1 MELVARVK
9 SQLRRYQV
17 YSKPIGVD
25 NSIIQ
30 ANDLLIDTNKKMVS
44 VDNRPVAVTKI
55 EYEILVLLAS
65 HPGTVFSTE
74 DIYTK
79 IWHEEATH
87 ANNTIMVHI
96 RKLREKIE
104 RQPRTPLS
112 YLVAFLIYSILG
124 IIFDRIIP
132 IAVPNEMRYALCY
145 AISFIVFVE
154 IFFKLIDF
162 TIEYIRKLRRSIQQV
177 TSGNYGVQ
185 CEVEYDDELGSLAAN
200 INVLS
205 KTLLAKEK
213 ESEKLKEK
221 ERAALD
227 IERNAERQ
235 KNELI
240 TNVAHDLRTPLTTIV
255 GYLELIKDDTALSKE
270 DVHKYSGIAYEKSI
284 RLQEM
289 MDDLFEFTKLDNAD
303 IKLNKSMINLSGL
316 IMQMTDEFY
325 PSFKDCNI
333 TPIVDLPE
341 ENIYVQGDG
350 QLLARVFDNL
360 ISNAL
365 KYGYHNT
372 DLKIEVSG
380 DEKYATV
387 KVINHG
393 DTIASEDIP
402 LLFNKFYRTDSSR
415 NSKTGGT
422 GLGLAITKNIVDL
435 HHGDIS
441 VTSDDQITTFIVKFN
456 RYFDQN

>member
-1 MELVARVK
+1 MMQK
-9 SQLRRYQV
+9 LRKLFISSFKWR
-17 YSKPIGVD
+17 
-25 NSIIQ
+25 
-30 ANDLLIDTNKKMVS
+30 LLINIT
-44 VDNRPVAVTKI
+44 
-55 EYEILVLLAS
+55 
-65 HPGTVFSTE
+65 
-74 DIYTK
+74 
-79 IWHEEATH
+79 
-87 ANNTIMVHI
+87 
-96 RKLREKIE
+96 
-104 RQPRTPLS
+104 LS

-255 GYLELIKDDTALSKE
+255 GYLELIKDDSALSKE

-289 MDDLFEFTKLDNAD
+289 MDDLLEFTKLDNAD

>member
-1 MELVARVK
+1 MMQK
-9 SQLRRYQV
+9 LRKLFISSFKWR
-17 YSKPIGVD
+17 
-25 NSIIQ
+25 
-30 ANDLLIDTNKKMVS
+30 LLINIT
-44 VDNRPVAVTKI
+44 
-55 EYEILVLLAS
+55 
-65 HPGTVFSTE
+65 
-74 DIYTK
+74 
-79 IWHEEATH
+79 
-87 ANNTIMVHI
+87 
-96 RKLREKIE
+96 
-104 RQPRTPLS
+104 LS

-325 PSFKDCNI
+325 PSFKDRNI

>member
-1 MELVARVK
+1 MMQK
-9 SQLRRYQV
+9 LRKLFISSFKWR
-17 YSKPIGVD
+17 
-25 NSIIQ
+25 
-30 ANDLLIDTNKKMVS
+30 LLINIT
-44 VDNRPVAVTKI
+44 
-55 EYEILVLLAS
+55 
-65 HPGTVFSTE
+65 
-74 DIYTK
+74 
-79 IWHEEATH
+79 
-87 ANNTIMVHI
+87 
-96 RKLREKIE
+96 
-104 RQPRTPLS
+104 LS

-255 GYLELIKDDTALSKE
+255 GYLELIKDDSALSKE

-350 QLLARVFDNL
+350 QLLARVFDHL

>member
-1 MELVARVK
+1 MMQK
-9 SQLRRYQV
+9 LRKLFISSFKWR
-17 YSKPIGVD
+17 
-25 NSIIQ
+25 
-30 ANDLLIDTNKKMVS
+30 LLINIT
-44 VDNRPVAVTKI
+44 
-55 EYEILVLLAS
+55 
-65 HPGTVFSTE
+65 
-74 DIYTK
+74 
-79 IWHEEATH
+79 
-87 ANNTIMVHI
+87 
-96 RKLREKIE
+96 
-104 RQPRTPLS
+104 LS

-325 PSFKDCNI
+325 PSFKNCNI

-393 DTIASEDIP
+393 DTIAPEDIP

>member
-1 MELVARVK
+1 MMQK
-9 SQLRRYQV
+9 LRKLFISSFKWR
-17 YSKPIGVD
+17 
-25 NSIIQ
+25 
-30 ANDLLIDTNKKMVS
+30 LLINIT
-44 VDNRPVAVTKI
+44 
-55 EYEILVLLAS
+55 
-65 HPGTVFSTE
+65 
-74 DIYTK
+74 
-79 IWHEEATH
+79 
-87 ANNTIMVHI
+87 
-96 RKLREKIE
+96 
-104 RQPRTPLS
+104 LS

-240 TNVAHDLRTPLTTIV
+240 TNVTHDLRTPLTTIV

>member
-1 MELVARVK
+1 MMQK
-9 SQLRRYQV
+9 LRKLFISSFKWR
-17 YSKPIGVD
+17 
-25 NSIIQ
+25 
-30 ANDLLIDTNKKMVS
+30 LLINIT
-44 VDNRPVAVTKI
+44 
-55 EYEILVLLAS
+55 
-65 HPGTVFSTE
+65 
-74 DIYTK
+74 
-79 IWHEEATH
+79 
-87 ANNTIMVHI
+87 
-96 RKLREKIE
+96 
-104 RQPRTPLS
+104 LS

-316 IMQMTDEFY
+316 IMQMTDEFH

>member
-1 MELVARVK
+1 MMQK
-9 SQLRRYQV
+9 LRKLFISSFKWR
-17 YSKPIGVD
+17 
-25 NSIIQ
+25 
-30 ANDLLIDTNKKMVS
+30 LLINIT
-44 VDNRPVAVTKI
+44 
-55 EYEILVLLAS
+55 
-65 HPGTVFSTE
+65 
-74 DIYTK
+74 
-79 IWHEEATH
+79 
-87 ANNTIMVHI
+87 
-96 RKLREKIE
+96 
-104 RQPRTPLS
+104 LS

-221 ERAALD
+221 EKAALD

-380 DEKYATV
+380 DEKYAIV

-393 DTIASEDIP
+393 DTIAPEDIP

>member
-1 MELVARVK
+1 MMQK
-9 SQLRRYQV
+9 LRKLFISSFKWR
-17 YSKPIGVD
+17 
-25 NSIIQ
+25 
-30 ANDLLIDTNKKMVS
+30 LLINIT
-44 VDNRPVAVTKI
+44 
-55 EYEILVLLAS
+55 
-65 HPGTVFSTE
+65 
-74 DIYTK
+74 
-79 IWHEEATH
+79 
-87 ANNTIMVHI
+87 
-96 RKLREKIE
+96 
-104 RQPRTPLS
+104 LS

-227 IERNAERQ
+227 IERNAKRQ

-255 GYLELIKDDTALSKE
+255 GYLELIKDDSALSKE

-333 TPIVDLPE
+333 TPIVNLPE

>member
-1 MELVARVK
+1 MMQK
-9 SQLRRYQV
+9 LRKLFISSFKWR
-17 YSKPIGVD
+17 
-25 NSIIQ
+25 
-30 ANDLLIDTNKKMVS
+30 LLINIT
-44 VDNRPVAVTKI
+44 
-55 EYEILVLLAS
+55 
-65 HPGTVFSTE
+65 
-74 DIYTK
+74 
-79 IWHEEATH
+79 
-87 ANNTIMVHI
+87 
-96 RKLREKIE
+96 
-104 RQPRTPLS
+104 LS

-205 KTLLAKEK
+205 KALLAKEK

>member
-1 MELVARVK
+1 MMQK
-9 SQLRRYQV
+9 LRKLFISSFKWR
-17 YSKPIGVD
+17 
-25 NSIIQ
+25 
-30 ANDLLIDTNKKMVS
+30 LLINIT
-44 VDNRPVAVTKI
+44 
-55 EYEILVLLAS
+55 
-65 HPGTVFSTE
+65 
-74 DIYTK
+74 
-79 IWHEEATH
+79 
-87 ANNTIMVHI
+87 
-96 RKLREKIE
+96 
-104 RQPRTPLS
+104 LS

-422 GLGLAITKNIVDL
+422 GLGLAITKNIADL

>member
-1 MELVARVK
+1 MMQK
-9 SQLRRYQV
+9 LRKLFISSFKWR
-17 YSKPIGVD
+17 
-25 NSIIQ
+25 
-30 ANDLLIDTNKKMVS
+30 LLINIT
-44 VDNRPVAVTKI
+44 
-55 EYEILVLLAS
+55 
-65 HPGTVFSTE
+65 
-74 DIYTK
+74 
-79 IWHEEATH
+79 
-87 ANNTIMVHI
+87 
-96 RKLREKIE
+96 
-104 RQPRTPLS
+104 LS

-270 DVHKYSGIAYEKSI
+270 DLHKYSGIAYEKSI

>member
-1 MELVARVK
+1 MMQK
-9 SQLRRYQV
+9 LRKLFISSFKWR
-17 YSKPIGVD
+17 
-25 NSIIQ
+25 
-30 ANDLLIDTNKKMVS
+30 LLINIT
-44 VDNRPVAVTKI
+44 
-55 EYEILVLLAS
+55 
-65 HPGTVFSTE
+65 
-74 DIYTK
+74 
-79 IWHEEATH
+79 
-87 ANNTIMVHI
+87 
-96 RKLREKIE
+96 
-104 RQPRTPLS
+104 LS

-393 DTIASEDIP
+393 DTIAPEDIP

-456 RYFDQN
+456 RYFNQN

>member
-1 MELVARVK
+1 MMQK
-9 SQLRRYQV
+9 LRKLFISSFKWR
-17 YSKPIGVD
+17 
-25 NSIIQ
+25 
-30 ANDLLIDTNKKMVS
+30 LLINIT
-44 VDNRPVAVTKI
+44 
-55 EYEILVLLAS
+55 
-65 HPGTVFSTE
+65 
-74 DIYTK
+74 
-79 IWHEEATH
+79 
-87 ANNTIMVHI
+87 
-96 RKLREKIE
+96 
-104 RQPRTPLS
+104 LS

-132 IAVPNEMRYALCY
+132 IAVPNERRYALCY

>member
-1 MELVARVK
+1 MMQK
-9 SQLRRYQV
+9 LRKLFISSFKWR
-17 YSKPIGVD
+17 
-25 NSIIQ
+25 
-30 ANDLLIDTNKKMVS
+30 LLINIT
-44 VDNRPVAVTKI
+44 
-55 EYEILVLLAS
+55 
-65 HPGTVFSTE
+65 
-74 DIYTK
+74 
-79 IWHEEATH
+79 
-87 ANNTIMVHI
+87 
-96 RKLREKIE
+96 
-104 RQPRTPLS
+104 LS

-124 IIFDRIIP
+124 IVFDRIIP

-289 MDDLFEFTKLDNAD
+289 MDDLFEFTKLDNTD

-393 DTIASEDIP
+393 DTIAPEDIP
-402 LLFNKFYRTDSSR
+402 LLFNKFFRTDSSR

>member
-1 MELVARVK
+1 MMQK
-9 SQLRRYQV
+9 LRKLFISSFKWR
-17 YSKPIGVD
+17 
-25 NSIIQ
+25 
-30 ANDLLIDTNKKMVS
+30 LLINIT
-44 VDNRPVAVTKI
+44 
-55 EYEILVLLAS
+55 
-65 HPGTVFSTE
+65 
-74 DIYTK
+74 
-79 IWHEEATH
+79 
-87 ANNTIMVHI
+87 
-96 RKLREKIE
+96 
-104 RQPRTPLS
+104 LS

-132 IAVPNEMRYALCY
+132 IAAPNEMRYALCY

-393 DTIASEDIP
+393 DTIAPEDIP

>member
-1 MELVARVK
+1 MMQK
-9 SQLRRYQV
+9 LRKLFISSFKWR
-17 YSKPIGVD
+17 
-25 NSIIQ
+25 
-30 ANDLLIDTNKKMVS
+30 LLINIT
-44 VDNRPVAVTKI
+44 
-55 EYEILVLLAS
+55 
-65 HPGTVFSTE
+65 
-74 DIYTK
+74 
-79 IWHEEATH
+79 
-87 ANNTIMVHI
+87 
-96 RKLREKIE
+96 
-104 RQPRTPLS
+104 LS

-132 IAVPNEMRYALCY
+132 IAAPNEMRYALCY

-387 KVINHG
+387 KVINHS

-441 VTSDDQITTFIVKFN
+441 VTSDDQITTFIVKFK

>member
-1 MELVARVK
+1 MMQK
-9 SQLRRYQV
+9 LRKLFISSFKWR
-17 YSKPIGVD
+17 
-25 NSIIQ
+25 
-30 ANDLLIDTNKKMVS
+30 LLINIT
-44 VDNRPVAVTKI
+44 
-55 EYEILVLLAS
+55 
-65 HPGTVFSTE
+65 
-74 DIYTK
+74 
-79 IWHEEATH
+79 
-87 ANNTIMVHI
+87 
-96 RKLREKIE
+96 
-104 RQPRTPLS
+104 LS

-185 CEVEYDDELGSLAAN
+185 CEVEYNDELGSLAAN

-435 HHGDIS
+435 HHGNIS

>member
-1 MELVARVK
+1 MMQK
-9 SQLRRYQV
+9 LRKLFISSFKWR
-17 YSKPIGVD
+17 
-25 NSIIQ
+25 
-30 ANDLLIDTNKKMVS
+30 LLINIT
-44 VDNRPVAVTKI
+44 
-55 EYEILVLLAS
+55 
-65 HPGTVFSTE
+65 
-74 DIYTK
+74 
-79 IWHEEATH
+79 
-87 ANNTIMVHI
+87 
-96 RKLREKIE
+96 
-104 RQPRTPLS
+104 LS

-132 IAVPNEMRYALCY
+132 IAAPNEMRYALCY

-255 GYLELIKDDTALSKE
+255 GYLELIKDDSALSKE

-393 DTIASEDIP
+393 DTIAPEDIP

-435 HHGDIS
+435 HHGNIS

>member
-1 MELVARVK
+1 MMQK
-9 SQLRRYQV
+9 LRKLFISSFKWR
-17 YSKPIGVD
+17 
-25 NSIIQ
+25 
-30 ANDLLIDTNKKMVS
+30 LLINIT
-44 VDNRPVAVTKI
+44 
-55 EYEILVLLAS
+55 
-65 HPGTVFSTE
+65 
-74 DIYTK
+74 
-79 IWHEEATH
+79 
-87 ANNTIMVHI
+87 
-96 RKLREKIE
+96 
-104 RQPRTPLS
+104 LS

-365 KYGYHNT
+365 KYSYHNT

>member
-1 MELVARVK
+1 MMEK
-9 SQLRRYQV
+9 LRKLFISSFKWR
-17 YSKPIGVD
+17 
-25 NSIIQ
+25 
-30 ANDLLIDTNKKMVS
+30 LLINIT
-44 VDNRPVAVTKI
+44 
-55 EYEILVLLAS
+55 
-65 HPGTVFSTE
+65 
-74 DIYTK
+74 
-79 IWHEEATH
+79 
-87 ANNTIMVHI
+87 
-96 RKLREKIE
+96 
-104 RQPRTPLS
+104 LS

-393 DTIASEDIP
+393 DTIAPEDIP

>member
-1 MELVARVK
+1 MMQK
-9 SQLRRYQV
+9 LRKLFISSFKWR
-17 YSKPIGVD
+17 
-25 NSIIQ
+25 
-30 ANDLLIDTNKKMVS
+30 LLINIT
-44 VDNRPVAVTKI
+44 
-55 EYEILVLLAS
+55 
-65 HPGTVFSTE
+65 
-74 DIYTK
+74 
-79 IWHEEATH
+79 
-87 ANNTIMVHI
+87 
-96 RKLREKIE
+96 
-104 RQPRTPLS
+104 LS

-365 KYGYHNT
+365 EYGYHNT

-393 DTIASEDIP
+393 DTIAPEDIP

>member
-1 MELVARVK
+1 MMQK
-9 SQLRRYQV
+9 LRKLFISSFKWR
-17 YSKPIGVD
+17 
-25 NSIIQ
+25 
-30 ANDLLIDTNKKMVS
+30 LLINIT
-44 VDNRPVAVTKI
+44 
-55 EYEILVLLAS
+55 
-65 HPGTVFSTE
+65 
-74 DIYTK
+74 
-79 IWHEEATH
+79 
-87 ANNTIMVHI
+87 
-96 RKLREKIE
+96 
-104 RQPRTPLS
+104 LS

-132 IAVPNEMRYALCY
+132 IALPNEMRYALCY

-255 GYLELIKDDTALSKE
+255 GYLELIKDDSALSKE

>member
-1 MELVARVK
+1 MMQK
-9 SQLRRYQV
+9 LRKLFISSFKWR
-17 YSKPIGVD
+17 
-25 NSIIQ
+25 
-30 ANDLLIDTNKKMVS
+30 LLINIT
-44 VDNRPVAVTKI
+44 
-55 EYEILVLLAS
+55 
-65 HPGTVFSTE
+65 
-74 DIYTK
+74 
-79 IWHEEATH
+79 
-87 ANNTIMVHI
+87 
-96 RKLREKIE
+96 
-104 RQPRTPLS
+104 LS

-227 IERNAERQ
+227 VERNAERQ

-240 TNVAHDLRTPLTTIV
+240 TNIAHDLRTPLTTIV

>member
-1 MELVARVK
+1 MMQK
-9 SQLRRYQV
+9 LRKLFISSFKWR
-17 YSKPIGVD
+17 
-25 NSIIQ
+25 
-30 ANDLLIDTNKKMVS
+30 LLINIT
-44 VDNRPVAVTKI
+44 
-55 EYEILVLLAS
+55 
-65 HPGTVFSTE
+65 
-74 DIYTK
+74 
-79 IWHEEATH
+79 
-87 ANNTIMVHI
+87 
-96 RKLREKIE
+96 
-104 RQPRTPLS
+104 LS

-289 MDDLFEFTKLDNAD
+289 MDDLFEFTKLDNAN

>member
-1 MELVARVK
+1 MMQK
-9 SQLRRYQV
+9 LRKLFISSFKWR
-17 YSKPIGVD
+17 
-25 NSIIQ
+25 
-30 ANDLLIDTNKKMVS
+30 LLINIT
-44 VDNRPVAVTKI
+44 
-55 EYEILVLLAS
+55 
-65 HPGTVFSTE
+65 
-74 DIYTK
+74 
-79 IWHEEATH
+79 
-87 ANNTIMVHI
+87 
-96 RKLREKIE
+96 
-104 RQPRTPLS
+104 LS

-132 IAVPNEMRYALCY
+132 IAVPNEIRYALCY

-393 DTIASEDIP
+393 DTIAPEDIP

-435 HHGDIS
+435 HHGNIS

>member
-1 MELVARVK
+1 MMQK
-9 SQLRRYQV
+9 LRKLFISSFKWR
-17 YSKPIGVD
+17 
-25 NSIIQ
+25 
-30 ANDLLIDTNKKMVS
+30 LLINIT
-44 VDNRPVAVTKI
+44 
-55 EYEILVLLAS
+55 
-65 HPGTVFSTE
+65 
-74 DIYTK
+74 
-79 IWHEEATH
+79 
-87 ANNTIMVHI
+87 
-96 RKLREKIE
+96 
-104 RQPRTPLS
+104 LS

-185 CEVEYDDELGSLAAN
+185 CEVEYDDELASLAAN

>member
-1 MELVARVK
+1 MMQK
-9 SQLRRYQV
+9 LRKLFISSFKWR
-17 YSKPIGVD
+17 
-25 NSIIQ
+25 
-30 ANDLLIDTNKKMVS
+30 LLINIT
-44 VDNRPVAVTKI
+44 
-55 EYEILVLLAS
+55 
-65 HPGTVFSTE
+65 
-74 DIYTK
+74 
-79 IWHEEATH
+79 
-87 ANNTIMVHI
+87 
-96 RKLREKIE
+96 
-104 RQPRTPLS
+104 LS

-154 IFFKLIDF
+154 IFFKLINF

-393 DTIASEDIP
+393 DTIAPEDIP

>member
-1 MELVARVK
+1 MMQK
-9 SQLRRYQV
+9 LRKLFISSFKWR
-17 YSKPIGVD
+17 
-25 NSIIQ
+25 
-30 ANDLLIDTNKKMVS
+30 LLINIT
-44 VDNRPVAVTKI
+44 
-55 EYEILVLLAS
+55 
-65 HPGTVFSTE
+65 
-74 DIYTK
+74 
-79 IWHEEATH
+79 
-87 ANNTIMVHI
+87 
-96 RKLREKIE
+96 
-104 RQPRTPLS
+104 LS

-124 IIFDRIIP
+124 IVFDRIIP

-380 DEKYATV
+380 DEKYAIV

-393 DTIASEDIP
+393 DTIAPEDIP

-435 HHGDIS
+435 HHGNIS

>member
-1 MELVARVK
+1 MMQK
-9 SQLRRYQV
+9 LRKLFISSFKWR
-17 YSKPIGVD
+17 
-25 NSIIQ
+25 
-30 ANDLLIDTNKKMVS
+30 LLINIT
-44 VDNRPVAVTKI
+44 
-55 EYEILVLLAS
+55 
-65 HPGTVFSTE
+65 
-74 DIYTK
+74 
-79 IWHEEATH
+79 
-87 ANNTIMVHI
+87 
-96 RKLREKIE
+96 
-104 RQPRTPLS
+104 LS

-132 IAVPNEMRYALCY
+132 IAVQNEMRYALCY
-145 AISFIVFVE
+145 ALSFIVFVE

>member
-1 MELVARVK
+1 MMQK
-9 SQLRRYQV
+9 LRKLFISSFKWR
-17 YSKPIGVD
+17 
-25 NSIIQ
+25 
-30 ANDLLIDTNKKMVS
+30 LLINIT
-44 VDNRPVAVTKI
+44 
-55 EYEILVLLAS
+55 
-65 HPGTVFSTE
+65 
-74 DIYTK
+74 
-79 IWHEEATH
+79 
-87 ANNTIMVHI
+87 
-96 RKLREKIE
+96 
-104 RQPRTPLS
+104 LS

-124 IIFDRIIP
+124 IVFDRIIP

-333 TPIVDLPE
+333 TPIMNLPE
-341 ENIYVQGDG
+341 EDIYVQGDG

-393 DTIASEDIP
+393 DTIAPEDLP

>member
-1 MELVARVK
+1 MMQK
-9 SQLRRYQV
+9 LRKLFISSFKWR
-17 YSKPIGVD
+17 
-25 NSIIQ
+25 
-30 ANDLLIDTNKKMVS
+30 LLINIT
-44 VDNRPVAVTKI
+44 
-55 EYEILVLLAS
+55 
-65 HPGTVFSTE
+65 
-74 DIYTK
+74 
-79 IWHEEATH
+79 
-87 ANNTIMVHI
+87 
-96 RKLREKIE
+96 
-104 RQPRTPLS
+104 LS

-221 ERAALD
+221 EKAALD

-393 DTIASEDIP
+393 DTIAPEDIP

>member
-1 MELVARVK
+1 MMQK
-9 SQLRRYQV
+9 LRKLFISSFKWR
-17 YSKPIGVD
+17 
-25 NSIIQ
+25 
-30 ANDLLIDTNKKMVS
+30 LLINIT
-44 VDNRPVAVTKI
+44 
-55 EYEILVLLAS
+55 
-65 HPGTVFSTE
+65 
-74 DIYTK
+74 
-79 IWHEEATH
+79 
-87 ANNTIMVHI
+87 
-96 RKLREKIE
+96 
-104 RQPRTPLS
+104 LS

-380 DEKYATV
+380 DEKYAIV

-456 RYFDQN
+456 RYFNQN

>member
-1 MELVARVK
+1 MMQK
-9 SQLRRYQV
+9 LRKLFISSFKWR
-17 YSKPIGVD
+17 
-25 NSIIQ
+25 
-30 ANDLLIDTNKKMVS
+30 LLINIT
-44 VDNRPVAVTKI
+44 
-55 EYEILVLLAS
+55 
-65 HPGTVFSTE
+65 
-74 DIYTK
+74 
-79 IWHEEATH
+79 
-87 ANNTIMVHI
+87 
-96 RKLREKIE
+96 
-104 RQPRTPLS
+104 LS

-380 DEKYATV
+380 DKKYATV

>member
-1 MELVARVK
+1 MMQK
-9 SQLRRYQV
+9 LRKLFISSFKWR
-17 YSKPIGVD
+17 
-25 NSIIQ
+25 
-30 ANDLLIDTNKKMVS
+30 LLINIT
-44 VDNRPVAVTKI
+44 
-55 EYEILVLLAS
+55 
-65 HPGTVFSTE
+65 
-74 DIYTK
+74 
-79 IWHEEATH
+79 
-87 ANNTIMVHI
+87 
-96 RKLREKIE
+96 
-104 RQPRTPLS
+104 LS

-132 IAVPNEMRYALCY
+132 IAAPNEMRYALCY

-255 GYLELIKDDTALSKE
+255 GYLELIKDDSALSKE

-325 PSFKDCNI
+325 PSYKDCNI

-393 DTIASEDIP
+393 DTIAPEDIP

>member
-1 MELVARVK
+1 MMQK
-9 SQLRRYQV
+9 LRKLFISSFKWR
-17 YSKPIGVD
+17 
-25 NSIIQ
+25 
-30 ANDLLIDTNKKMVS
+30 LLINIT
-44 VDNRPVAVTKI
+44 
-55 EYEILVLLAS
+55 
-65 HPGTVFSTE
+65 
-74 DIYTK
+74 
-79 IWHEEATH
+79 
-87 ANNTIMVHI
+87 
-96 RKLREKIE
+96 
-104 RQPRTPLS
+104 LS

-124 IIFDRIIP
+124 IVFDRIIP

-255 GYLELIKDDTALSKE
+255 GYLELIKDDSALAKE

-380 DEKYATV
+380 DEKYATA

-393 DTIASEDIP
+393 DTIASDDIP

>member
-1 MELVARVK
+1 MMQELRK
-9 SQLRRYQV
+9 LFISSFKWR
-17 YSKPIGVD
+17 
-25 NSIIQ
+25 
-30 ANDLLIDTNKKMVS
+30 LLINIT
-44 VDNRPVAVTKI
+44 
-55 EYEILVLLAS
+55 
-65 HPGTVFSTE
+65 
-74 DIYTK
+74 
-79 IWHEEATH
+79 
-87 ANNTIMVHI
+87 
-96 RKLREKIE
+96 
-104 RQPRTPLS
+104 LS

-162 TIEYIRKLRRSIQQV
+162 TIEYIRKLRSSIQQV

-255 GYLELIKDDTALSKE
+255 GYLELIKDDSALSKE

-333 TPIVDLPE
+333 TPIVDLSE

>member
-1 MELVARVK
+1 MMQK
-9 SQLRRYQV
+9 LRKLFISSFKWR
-17 YSKPIGVD
+17 
-25 NSIIQ
+25 
-30 ANDLLIDTNKKMVS
+30 LLINIT
-44 VDNRPVAVTKI
+44 
-55 EYEILVLLAS
+55 
-65 HPGTVFSTE
+65 
-74 DIYTK
+74 
-79 IWHEEATH
+79 
-87 ANNTIMVHI
+87 
-96 RKLREKIE
+96 
-104 RQPRTPLS
+104 LS

-132 IAVPNEMRYALCY
+132 IAAPNEMRYALCY

-255 GYLELIKDDTALSKE
+255 GYLELIKDDSALSKE

>member
-1 MELVARVK
+1 MMQK
-9 SQLRRYQV
+9 LRKLFISSFKWR
-17 YSKPIGVD
+17 
-25 NSIIQ
+25 
-30 ANDLLIDTNKKMVS
+30 LLINIT
-44 VDNRPVAVTKI
+44 
-55 EYEILVLLAS
+55 
-65 HPGTVFSTE
+65 
-74 DIYTK
+74 
-79 IWHEEATH
+79 
-87 ANNTIMVHI
+87 
-96 RKLREKIE
+96 
-104 RQPRTPLS
+104 LS

-289 MDDLFEFTKLDNAD
+289 MDNLFEFTKLDNAD

>member
-1 MELVARVK
+1 MMQK
-9 SQLRRYQV
+9 LRKLFISSFKWR
-17 YSKPIGVD
+17 
-25 NSIIQ
+25 
-30 ANDLLIDTNKKMVS
+30 LLINIT
-44 VDNRPVAVTKI
+44 
-55 EYEILVLLAS
+55 
-65 HPGTVFSTE
+65 
-74 DIYTK
+74 
-79 IWHEEATH
+79 
-87 ANNTIMVHI
+87 
-96 RKLREKIE
+96 
-104 RQPRTPLS
+104 LS

-333 TPIVDLPE
+333 TPIVNLPE

-393 DTIASEDIP
+393 DTIAPKDIP

>member
-1 MELVARVK
+1 MMQK
-9 SQLRRYQV
+9 LRKLFISSFKWR
-17 YSKPIGVD
+17 
-25 NSIIQ
+25 
-30 ANDLLIDTNKKMVS
+30 LLINIT
-44 VDNRPVAVTKI
+44 
-55 EYEILVLLAS
+55 
-65 HPGTVFSTE
+65 
-74 DIYTK
+74 
-79 IWHEEATH
+79 
-87 ANNTIMVHI
+87 
-96 RKLREKIE
+96 
-104 RQPRTPLS
+104 LS

-185 CEVEYDDELGSLAAN
+185 CEVEYDDELSSLAAN

-393 DTIASEDIP
+393 DTIAPEDIP